1 MIIVRSDIF
10 EQINYSKSIDNNG
23 MASKKK
29 HWFWNL
35 VMIITLIIC
44 LSSLVIHYKNW
55 VKLEPNEFQLL
66 SGFYRVTIPYAE
78 MDSVLFVERIPPMER
93 LNGFSALEKEKG
105 IFREFKDSLTNHK
118 IHVFVDNISQQKIK
132 MIYKDSL
139 KLYVN
144 LKDSL
149 ETINLFNHLQEK
161 HLEVMVPN

>member
-1 MIIVRSDIF
+1 
-10 EQINYSKSIDNNG
+10 
-23 MASKKK
+23 
-29 HWFWNL
+29 
-35 VMIITLIIC
+35 
-44 LSSLVIHYKNW
+44 
-55 VKLEPNEFQLL
+55 
-66 SGFYRVTIPYAE
+66 
-78 MDSVLFVERIPPMER
+78 MER